1 MTAEEKLQ
9 KKEQKRNQKKR
20 NKQAV
25 EKHRGLLWGGSILVL
40 LISIIHLSPL
50 YLLAVNSFKTR
61 EQLYENVMALPTS
74 YNFQYF
80 RTAMERMNFLTSFLN
95 SLLIT
100 VVSVALI
107 VITSSMT
114 AWVIARNQDRWWAR
128 ALYLTFIATMLIP
141 FQTVMMPL
149 VQFFGSVQDYTGI
162 QVLNTRWGL
171 IFMYIGFGA
180 AMSVFLYNGFIKSI
194 PYSLEEAAYLDGASK
209 GTVFFRVIFPMLKPI
224 TNTVVILNVIWIWND
239 YLLPSLI
246 LADESKRTIP
256 LSTFSFFGQFTIQ
269 WNLAMAGLL
278 MTILPV
284 IIFYAFA
291 QRSII
296 HGVANGAVK

>member
-1 MTAEEKLQ
+1 MSKAEKHEALS
-9 KKEQKRNQKKR
+9 
-20 NKQAV
+20 
-25 EKHRGLLWGGSILVL
+25 KHRGLLWGGSILVL

-61 EQLYENVMALPTS
+61 EELYNNVLSLPTNYS
-74 YNFQYF
+74 FQYF
-80 RTAMERMNFLTSFLN
+80 STAMEKMNFLTSFLN
-95 SLLIT
+95 SLFIT
-100 VVSVALI
+100 VVSVTLI
-107 VITSSMT
+107 VLTSSMT
-114 AWVIARNQDRWWAR
+114 AWVIARNDKKWWGR
-128 ALYLTFIATMLIP
+128 VLYLTFIATMLIP

-149 VQFFGSVQDYTGI
+149 VSFFGSVQDWTGV
-162 QVLNTRWGL
+162 QVLNTRGGL

-180 AMSVFLYNGFIKSI
+180 AMSVFLFAGFIKSI

-209 GTVFFRVIFPMLKPI
+209 GRVFFQLIFPMLRPI

-246 LADESKRTIP
+246 IADQAKRTIP
-256 LSTFSFFGQFTIQ
+256 LSTFSFFGEFTIQ

-296 HGVANGAVK
+296 HGVAQGSVK